1 MSELEEKLNSILSDP
16 DAMAQ
21 VMNLAQSLSAQTDG
35 TAPSNAPSDAPA
47 PSSSDGGNDVSAMLS
62 RAVSSL
68 DPELLRRLLPV
79 LSQLNRE
86 ESSQTAALLYAL
98 RPFLREDRRGKV
110 ERAVQLARLI
120 HLAKEFLI
128 AREG

>member
-16 DAMAQ
+16 EAMAQ
-21 VMNLAQSLSAQTDG
+21 VMSLAQSLSAQTDG
-35 TAPSNAPSDAPA
+35 TTPSDAPSPPA
-47 PSSSDGGNDVSAMLS
+47 PDSGSDVSAMLS

>member
-16 DAMAQ
+16 EAMAQ
-21 VMNLAQSLSAQTDG
+21 VMNLAQSLSAQAGG
-35 TAPSNAPSDAPA
+35 TAQTDAPA
-47 PSSSDGGNDVSAMLS
+47 PPAQDGGSDVSAMLS
-62 RAVSSL
+62 HAVSSL

>member
-16 DAMAQ
+16 EAMAQ
-21 VMNLAQSLSAQTDG
+21 VMSLAQSLSAQTG
-35 TAPSNAPSDAPA
+35 GAAPSEAPSDVPVPPA
-47 PSSSDGGNDVSAMLS
+47 TDGGNDVSALLS

-86 ESSQTAALLYAL
+86 ESSQSAALLYAL

-120 HLAKEFLI
+120 HLAREFLI
-128 AREG
+128 TREG

>member
-16 DAMAQ
+16 EAMAQ
-21 VMNLAQSLSAQTDG
+21 VMNLAQSLSAQAGG
-35 TAPSNAPSDAPA
+35 TAPTDAPA
-47 PSSSDGGNDVSAMLS
+47 PPAQDSGSDVSAMLS

-68 DPELLRRLLPV
+68 DPELLRLLPV

>member
-21 VMNLAQSLSAQTDG
+21 VMSLAQSLSAQTG
-35 TAPSNAPSDAPA
+35 GDAPTDASA
-47 PSSSDGGNDVSAMLS
+47 PPAQDGGSDVSAMLS

>member
-16 DAMAQ
+16 EAMAQ
-21 VMNLAQSLSAQTDG
+21 VMNLAQSLSAQAG
-35 TAPSNAPSDAPA
+35 GAAPTDAPVPPA
-47 PSSSDGGNDVSAMLS
+47 QDGGSDVSAMLS

-120 HLAKEFLI
+120 HLAREFLI
-128 AREG
+128 TREG

>member
-16 DAMAQ
+16 EAMAQ
-21 VMNLAQSLSAQTDG
+21 VMNLAQSLSAQAGG
-35 TAPSNAPSDAPA
+35 TAPTDAPA
-47 PSSSDGGNDVSAMLS
+47 PPAPDSGSDVSAMLS

>member
-16 DAMAQ
+16 EAMAQ
-21 VMNLAQSLSAQTDG
+21 VMNLAQSLSAQAGG
-35 TAPSNAPSDAPA
+35 TAPTDAPA
-47 PSSSDGGNDVSAMLS
+47 SPAQDGRSDVSAMLS

>member
-16 DAMAQ
+16 EAMAQ
-21 VMNLAQSLSAQTDG
+21 VMNLAQSLSAHTSG
-35 TAPSNAPSDAPA
+35 TTPSDAPV
-47 PSSSDGGNDVSAMLS
+47 PPSSDGGNDVSAMLS
-62 RAVSSL
+62 RTVSSL